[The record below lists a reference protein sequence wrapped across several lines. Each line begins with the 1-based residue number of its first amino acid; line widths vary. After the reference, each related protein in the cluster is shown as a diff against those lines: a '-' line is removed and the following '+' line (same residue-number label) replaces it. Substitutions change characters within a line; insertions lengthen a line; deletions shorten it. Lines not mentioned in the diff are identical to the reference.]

1 MRTLSLTWQQRYM
14 MDQMIDPLSNH
25 FSSALTPWQE
35 VDRFRHSFKIT
46 LTVLAQIAF
55 QIPLG
60 YLLLLNMRDK
70 GSTDLLSA
78 IILNV
83 QVIICVVTTLAYT
96 FSAIFLYRSANKQD
110 FCQSVC
116 MSTYIF
122 YLYMHLYPM
131 CNVLLPALIYS
142 VVVALSAFSN
152 FSFFTERLHFFFN
165 LLENNLGEFYLHGIL
180 RNLK

>member
-1 MRTLSLTWQQRYM
+1 
-14 MDQMIDPLSNH
+14 
-25 FSSALTPWQE
+25 
-35 VDRFRHSFKIT
+35 

-83 QVIICVVTTLAYT
+83 QVIICVVTTIAYT

-110 FCQSVC
+110 FC
-116 MSTYIF
+116 
-122 YLYMHLYPM
+122 
-131 CNVLLPALIYS
+131 
-142 VVVALSAFSN
+142 
-152 FSFFTERLHFFFN
+152 
-165 LLENNLGEFYLHGIL
+165 
-180 RNLK
+180 